1 MAKLDARTEHMGTDE
16 TLSTANE
23 NQTLCQSLSD
33 SEAQVLLLIAAG
45 KQKSEIAVAVE
56 MDQAAVKEHVKSILR
71 KAMASVNS
79 ARRSR
84 RVELR
89 PSEFPSEM
97 VSPFTA

>member
-45 KQKSEIAVAVE
+45 KQTGDIAAAVGT
-56 MDQAAVKEHVKSILR
+56 DQAAVKEHIKAILR
-71 KAMASVNS
+71 KAMGY
-79 ARRSR
+79 RQTGRSKGTD
-84 RVELR
+84 LGL
-89 PSEFPSEM
+89 SDFPSGM
-97 VSPFTA
+97 RSPFIA

>member
-1 MAKLDARTEHMGTDE
+1 MAKLDDRTEPMSADE

-23 NQTLCQSLSD
+23 NQALCQSLSD
-33 SEAQVLLLIAAG
+33 PETQILLLIAAG
-45 KQKSEIAVAVE
+45 KQDAEIAVAIE

-71 KAMASVNS
+71 KAMASVSS

-84 RVELR
+84 RIELR
-89 PSEFPSEM
+89 PSEFPSDM